1 MSTTTLETDPRAN
14 PNPPTTETLLLINT
28 GSADTHGLGGRPLE
42 LRQTWF
48 NVAVCKPESSNR
60 ANLPNNNNDEI
71 EHVPTV
77 SHVGVLVHHQT
88 VSDDLQKGLDCE
100 NNEEGI
106 LNCFLEV
113 QKKKREKTNRHI
125 IISKGFNWS

>member
-1 MSTTTLETDPRAN
+1 M
-14 PNPPTTETLLLINT
+14 
-28 GSADTHGLGGRPLE
+28 
-42 LRQTWF
+42 
-48 NVAVCKPESSNR
+48 NR
-60 ANLPNNNNDEI
+60 ANLPNNNNDEV

-113 QKKKREKTNRHI
+113 QKKRGKRQIDILSYQNDSTGAELVETAINV
-125 IISKGFNWS
+125 